1 MKKGTIIILLII
13 LVISILVVLIIINE
27 SYKMNSG
34 YLTLWGAKELLSYF
48 GSVISAIGTIFIG
61 IIAFKQNNKANEIN
75 DRLLKIQEINST
87 PFLHIEQSSSKI
99 QCFRDR
105 EIDILL
111 GLKNNTNGII
121 NIIEVSE
128 IKIKNMIGSPL
139 EIPFCSGW
147 TSHYSV
153 IPHQSLSINFLK
165 ESGRNEEPI
174 IDISNYGI
182 DRKFIQLIC
191 AIEIRLQFVNSS
203 DIYRQKIEFY
213 VHLISLKDDEYKYRL
228 DIFNIENSIEREKD
242 N

>member
-1 MKKGTIIILLII
+1 MKKCTIIILLVV
-13 LVISILVVLIIINE
+13 LGISIFAVPIIINE

-34 YLTLWGAKELLSYF
+34 YLTLWGAKDLLSYF

-61 IIAFKQNNKANEIN
+61 IIAFEQNNKANEIN
-75 DRLLKIQEINST
+75 DRLLGLQEINST

-99 QCFRDR
+99 QSFRDR

-111 GLKNNTNGII
+111 GLRNNTNGII
-121 NIIEVSE
+121 NILEVSE
-128 IKIKNMIGSPL
+128 MKIKNSLNSSL

-153 IPHQSLSINFLK
+153 IPHQSLSVNFLK
-165 ESGRNEEPI
+165 ESKRHEEPV

-182 DRKFIQLIC
+182 NRQLIQLVC
-191 AIEIRLQFVNSS
+191 TIEIKLQFVNSS
-203 DIYRQKIEFY
+203 DIYKQKIEFFL
-213 VHLISLKDDEYKYRL
+213 HLISQKDNEDKYRL
-228 DIFNIENSIEREKD
+228 DIFNIENSIEREQS